1 MRYKKTNK
9 VRTFLLIQTDIDV
22 KEYIKHSFT
31 YINTKAPSDLATQ
44 YDNDYIVN
52 FDNSIVNNLNMSNH
66 PILANNFTNKNVFIN
81 PNEESIINFTKNII
95 AQGQDFIKYKKID
108 LGSKKLL
115 CNKKNN
121 LFLNLNEEITI
132 KSFCKST
139 KSISISKKIKFNPV
153 KIVFMTKAEQKAKL
167 LQENYDFLN
176 ELALS
181 LKDIFEESEIESD
194 ILSNKNSFG
203 YSSSNKQIDSPSC
216 FTPIG
221 VIPTKEKKF
230 CFSFF
235 GQAYQSETDVA
246 RSVITNDDE
255 KIEDKKEVSSFI
267 FEIE

>member
-52 FDNSIVNNLNMSNH
+52 FDNSIVNNLHMSNH
-66 PILANNFTNKNVFIN
+66 PFLANNMSNKNVFIN

-95 AQGQDFIKYKKID
+95 AQGQDFITYKKID

-121 LFLNLNEEITI
+121 ILLNLNEEITI

-139 KSISISKKIKFNPV
+139 KSISKKIKFCPA

-176 ELALS
+176 DLALS
-181 LKDIFEESEIESD
+181 LKDIFEESETESD
-194 ILSNKNSFG
+194 IIMNFHLA
-203 YSSSNKQIDSPSC
+203 
-216 FTPIG
+216 
-221 VIPTKEKKF
+221 EKKN
-230 CFSFF
+230 
-235 GQAYQSETDVA
+235 
-246 RSVITNDDE
+246 R
-255 KIEDKKEVSSFI
+255 
-267 FEIE
+267 

>member
-9 VRTFLLIQTDIDV
+9 VRTFLLIQTDNDV

-31 YINTKAPSDLATQ
+31 YINTKPPTDLATQ

-52 FDNSIVNNLNMSNH
+52 FDNSIANNLNTSNH
-66 PILANNFTNKNVFIN
+66 PFLTNNSTNKNVFIN
-81 PNEESIINFTKNII
+81 SNEESIINFTKNII
-95 AQGQDFIKYKKID
+95 AQGQDFITYKKID

-121 LFLNLNEEITI
+121 LFLNLNEEVTI

-139 KSISISKKIKFNPV
+139 KSISKQIKLNPA

-167 LQENYDFLN
+167 LQENYDYLN

-181 LKDIFEESEIESD
+181 LKDIFEESESD
-194 ILSNKNSFG
+194 IISNKNSFEYG
-203 YSSSNKQIDSPSC
+203 SSNKQIDSPSC

-221 VIPTKEKKF
+221 AVPTKDKKF

-235 GQAYQSETDVA
+235 GQVYQSETDVA
-246 RSVITNDDE
+246 RSVKTNEDE
-255 KIEDKKEVSSFI
+255 KTEDKKEVSSFI